1 MKNSLMHFDSVEDCW
16 ISKEVERPY
25 INHVFFFY
33 LDRKEK
39 EKEFIFQ
46 LNLN

>member
-1 MKNSLMHFDSVEDCW
+1 MKNYLMNFDSVEDCW

-33 LDRKEK
+33 LDSKEK
-39 EKEFIFQ
+39 EREFIFQ